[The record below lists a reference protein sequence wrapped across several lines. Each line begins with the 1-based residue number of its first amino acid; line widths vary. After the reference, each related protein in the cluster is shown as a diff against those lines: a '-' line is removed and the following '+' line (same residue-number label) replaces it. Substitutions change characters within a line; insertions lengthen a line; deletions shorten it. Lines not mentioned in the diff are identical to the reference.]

1 MHMSSIDSLS
11 GTRCL
16 ALATANSALKPAQT
30 AACDVR
36 GPLLPALS
44 GRLRFPLIA
53 GRLVPGRLVPGRLI
67 AGRLVPRPAGVR
79 QAGSV
84 DGPGQEVCLRD
95 ALRQSAARLVAADR
109 VSNDLG

>member
-30 AACDVR
+30 ATGDVR
-36 GPLLPALS
+36 GPLLPALRE
-44 GRLRFPLIA
+44 RLRFPVIRPIA

-67 AGRLVPRPAGVR
+67 AGRLVAGHAGAR

-95 ALRQSAARLVAADR
+95 AL
-109 VSNDLG
+109 